1 MRVLMGTSGFSYSAW
16 KGSFYP
22 AKLPAK
28 DMLRF
33 YAERFPA
40 VEVNNTFYRLP
51 KQEVLE
57 GWTRE
62 VPADFAFAVKASQR
76 LTHILR
82 MKDAGET
89 LTYFLSQLSGL
100 GDHLGPVL
108 YQLPPNMKKDL
119 GRLVPFLE
127 LLPRGGRS
135 AFEFRHASWFDD
147 EVYAALREHGAALCV
162 ADDEKLSTPR
172 VATAGFGYLRLR
184 RPDYTSEALAD
195 WLSFVKGN
203 AWTDAFVF
211 FKHEDEARGP
221 AYAVEIQSLL

>member
-1 MRVLMGTSGFSYSAW
+1 MGTSGFSYSAW

-82 MKDAGET
+82 LKDAGET
-89 LTYFLSQLSGL
+89 LAFFLSQLSGL

-119 GRLVPFLE
+119 GRLVPFLAM
-127 LLPRGGRS
+127 LPRGGRS

-147 EVYAALREHGAALCV
+147 EVYAALREHGVALCV

-184 RPDYTSEALAD
+184 RPDYPPEGLAD

-221 AYAVEIQSLL
+221 AYAVQLQGMI